1 MALRRLAPWLLVV
14 VLAACAPSAAPS
26 ASQRGPSGSDQGA
39 ARSAGQGTTQPGSAG
54 EASGEARTSAPVSRR
69 SVKVAYPSAAL
80 SQMAYMFA
88 DEQGVYASYGVDV
101 ESVTMV
107 TAPAIAAL
115 INGDIQYIFSGSS
128 LLLSAAKGLPVR
140 TFLQSSRGPT
150 NHLFARPEIASF
162 ADLRGKTVSVLS
174 AGGLSREVT
183 ELIIEKHGVNPKDVQ
198 YVASGSAPAQMEHL
212 RQGLAVAATISPP
225 WPLTARR
232 EGFHM
237 LANIGQEIEYPFGL
251 FATTTQRLNQDLP
264 EVAAMTRATL
274 ETHRRMRQDAAATIA
289 WIARRYE
296 VDQEVATDS
305 YQLAIEIQN
314 DDGEVLGEGVAN
326 YFRVQEEQPEL
337 RDVRYEDIVDVRPL
351 QAAWREMGI
360 R

>member
-1 MALRRLAPWLLVV
+1 MRRRGVWGCLLVAM
-14 VLAACAPSAAPS
+14 LLGCGPTTAAPASPAAPVGGAPSGAAPPTAS
-26 ASQRGPSGSDQGA
+26 AGASTGSAATGA
-39 ARSAGQGTTQPGSAG
+39 AGQPTALP
-54 EASGEARTSAPVSRR
+54 RR
-69 SVKVAYPSAAL
+69 QVKVAYPSVAL

-88 DEQGVYASYGVDV
+88 DEQGIYARHGVDV

-115 INGDIQYIFSGSS
+115 INADIQYIFSGSS

-150 NHLFARPEIASF
+150 IQLFARPEIRGF
-162 ADLRGKTVSVLS
+162 ADLRGKTVNVLS

-212 RQGLAVAATISPP
+212 RQGLAVAASISPP
-225 WPLTARR
+225 WPITARR

-237 LANIGQEIEYPFGL
+237 LANVGQEIPYPFGL
-251 FATTTQRLNQDLP
+251 FATTTTRLNQDFA
-264 EVAAMTRATL
+264 EVQTLARATV
-274 ETHRRMRQDAAATIA
+274 ETHRLMREDPATTIA
-289 WIARRYE
+289 WIARRFE
-296 VDQEVATDS
+296 VDQEVATES
-305 YQLAIEIQN
+305 YQMVIEIQN
-314 DDGEVLGEGVAN
+314 DDGEVPREAVAT

-337 RDVRYEDIVDVRPL
+337 RDVPYEDVVDVRPL
-351 QAAWREMGI
+351 QAAWRELGM

>member
-1 MALRRLAPWLLVV
+1 MARLVTALWVGGLVT
-14 VLAACAPSAAPS
+14 LAACGPGGAPAQPAAGAGPNEPAALAPSTAAP
-26 ASQRGPSGSDQGA
+26 A
-39 ARSAGQGTTQPGSAG
+39 AAPAGVDGRAAG
-54 EASGEARTSAPVSRR
+54 EPTPLPRR
-69 SVKVAYPSAAL
+69 QVKVAYPSAAL

-88 DEQGVYASYGVDV
+88 DEQGLYARFGVNV

-128 LLLSAAKGLPVR
+128 LLLSAAKGLPLR

-183 ELIIEKHGVNPKDVQ
+183 ELIIEKHDVNPRDVQ
-198 YVASGSAPAQMEHL
+198 YVASGTAPAQMEHM
-212 RQGLAVAATISPP
+212 RQGLAVAATIAPP

-232 EGFHM
+232 EGYHQ
-237 LANIGQEIEYPFGL
+237 LANIGQEIAYPFGL
-251 FATTTQRLNQDLP
+251 FGTSTSRLNDDFA
-264 EVAAMTRATL
+264 EVRALTHATL
-274 ETHRRMRQDAAATIA
+274 AAHRLMREDPATTIA

-296 VDQEVATDS
+296 VDDEVATES
-305 YQLAIEIQN
+305 YREVIEIQN
-314 DDGEVLGEGVAN
+314 DDGEVLREGVSN
-326 YFRVQEEQPEL
+326 YFRAQDEQPEL
-337 RDVRYEDIVDVRPL
+337 RDTPYDSVVDLRPL
-351 QAAWREMGI
+351 QAVWQALGLR
-360 R
+360 